1 MANNDLTEQI
11 VSLVPEGL
19 REIMEELWRKLNGGE
34 NCRLLMALVAGASA
48 RERQMVRM
56 LIRELDQFDI
66 DQGK

>member
-1 MANNDLTEQI
+1 MPPRSER
-11 VSLVPEGL
+11 
-19 REIMEELWRKLNGGE
+19 REPFVDPFMEELWRKLNGGE